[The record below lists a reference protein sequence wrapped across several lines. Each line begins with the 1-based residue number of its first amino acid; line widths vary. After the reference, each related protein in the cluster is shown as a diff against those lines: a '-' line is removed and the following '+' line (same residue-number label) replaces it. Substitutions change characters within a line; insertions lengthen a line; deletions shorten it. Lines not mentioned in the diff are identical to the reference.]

1 MFPSNVKLSNKNAEL
16 EITGLLAK
24 KKKKKSLF
32 RLPPPH
38 IPFSWLTY
46 TVGVSI
52 LKVSRK

>member
-24 KKKKKSLF
+24 KKSLF
-32 RLPPPH
+32 RFPPPH